1 MLDLSYKRE
10 RDQKTGK
17 QTDGQANKLSTVPL
31 VRMHAEREI
40 LHLCRVEWS
49 LTVASV
55 GLFHH
60 GMYCGLWMIYLI
72 VYLQSLL
79 CTPPYLAYGDILF
92 QAKTSASEKV
102 KPEDLYEDD
111 LAVEIEDEY
120 DPAIPNSYE
129 QVVKERRLERD
140 RIREEEVS
148 ES

>member
-1 MLDLSYKRE
+1 MESDSGVCWVVPPWNVLRSVDDIFNCISPILVVY
-10 RDQKTGK
+10 
-17 QTDGQANKLSTVPL
+17 ST
-31 VRMHAEREI
+31 I
-40 LHLCRVEWS
+40 
-49 LTVASV
+49 
-55 GLFHH
+55 FNF
-60 GMYCGLWMIYLI
+60 Y
-72 VYLQSLL
+72 
-79 CTPPYLAYGDILF
+79 AYGDILF